1 MGWSDGAPGR
11 RLRMDQGA
19 HGTDPPIHES
29 PDPRPGGGR
38 RILIVAGEASG
49 DLHGARLAEALWRL
63 DGRLVL
69 EGMGG
74 RQMEQAGVCLLADAS
89 QTAVVG
95 GTELWEK
102 RRVLSAALGRL
113 RRQLRAARP
122 DLLICIDFPDFN
134 LLLARS
140 AHRAGIPVCY
150 FISPQIWAWRRWR
163 IRTIRRLV
171 RKMLVLF
178 PFEETLYRQA
188 GVDVTFVGHP
198 LLDTL
203 AAVPPREACRAAV
216 GLPQDAQVVG
226 LLPGSRTAE
235 LRRHL
240 PLLLAA
246 GATLRQTRP
255 GLRLLLGLAPTLP
268 VAEVEQAIRTAGV
281 PVEIAPGR
289 TAEVM
294 RAADLL
300 LAVSGTVTLEAAI
313 LGTPMVITYRLGWLS
328 ALLAW
333 PLVRVPFIGL
343 PNIVAERKI
352 VPELIQLVAT
362 PQRLAAAAAEILD
375 FPERQATVRAALAEV
390 RQRLGTP
397 GASMRAAREVLALLP
412 AA

>member
-1 MGWSDGAPGR
+1 MA
-11 RLRMDQGA
+11 QGA
-19 HGTDPPIHES
+19 RNTDPPLHEFTN
-29 PDPRPGGGR
+29 PPPRQGR

-49 DLHGARLAEALWRL
+49 DLHGARLAEALRRL
-63 DGRLVL
+63 DERLVL

-74 RQMEQAGVCLLADAS
+74 RQMEQAGVRLLADAS
-89 QTAVVG
+89 ETAVVG
-95 GTELWEK
+95 GTEVWEK

-113 RRQLRAARP
+113 RRQLRDARP
-122 DLLICIDFPDFN
+122 DLLVCIDFPDFN
-134 LLLARS
+134 LLLARL
-140 AHRAGIPVCY
+140 AHRAAIPVCY
-150 FISPQIWAWRRWR
+150 FISPQVWAWRRWR

-198 LLDTL
+198 LLDAL
-203 AAVPPREACRAAV
+203 AAVPPRAACRAAL
-216 GLPQDAQVVG
+216 GLTPDEPVIG
-226 LLPGSRTAE
+226 LLPGSRVAE

-246 GATLRQTRP
+246 AARLRQTRP
-255 GLRLLLGLAPTLP
+255 RLRLLLGLSPTLP
-268 VAEVEQAIRTAGV
+268 VSQAEPFIRAAGA
-281 PVEIAPGR
+281 PVELVPGR
-289 TAEVM
+289 APELM
-294 RAADLL
+294 RAADVL

-313 LGTPMVITYRLGWLS
+313 LETPMVIIYRLGWLS

-333 PLVRVPFIGL
+333 LLVRVRFVGL
-343 PNIVAERKI
+343 PNLVAGQEI
-352 VPELIQLVAT
+352 VPELIQFAAT

-375 FPERQATVRAALAEV
+375 SPERQATVRASLAQV

-397 GASMRAAREVLALLP
+397 GAAARAAREVLALLP